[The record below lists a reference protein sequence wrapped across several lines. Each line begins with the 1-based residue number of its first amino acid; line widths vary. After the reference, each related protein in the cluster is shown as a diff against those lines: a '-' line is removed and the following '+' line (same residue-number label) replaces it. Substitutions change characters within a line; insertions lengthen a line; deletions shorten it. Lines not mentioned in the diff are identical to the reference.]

1 MAYDGGVLQ
10 FNRPRTLLNFPEM
23 HPIVEPQRKKKKV
36 AVAKKKKIKNEGRYI
51 YRKGISKG
59 FDPEKP
65 LSNQYRLARLDP
77 EKVDSERVDSEKGTS
92 QALKALAALAKNKK
106 VASKTKKIKK
116 IKKTKK
122 HKGSKFP
129 KIRSSMD

>member
-77 EKVDSERVDSEKGTS
+77 EKVDLEKGSS

-116 IKKTKK
+116 TKK

>member
-1 MAYDGGVLQ
+1 MAYDGGVFQ

-36 AVAKKKKIKNEGRYI
+36 TVAKKNKIKNEGRYI

-77 EKVDSERVDSEKGTS
+77 ERVDLEKGTS

>member
-23 HPIVEPQRKKKKV
+23 HPVVEPKRKKKKV
-36 AVAKKKKIKNEGRYI
+36 VVVKKKKIQNEGRYI
-51 YRKGISKG
+51 YRKGISKN

-77 EKVDSERVDSEKGTS
+77 ERVDLESGSS

-116 IKKTKK
+116 IKKIKN
-122 HKGSKFP
+122 S
-129 KIRSSMD
+129 

>member
-23 HPIVEPQRKKKKV
+23 HPIVEPKRKKKKV

-77 EKVDSERVDSEKGTS
+77 EKVDLEKGTS

-116 IKKTKK
+116 TKK

>member
-77 EKVDSERVDSEKGTS
+77 ERVDLEKGTS